1 MSRHFHEAVDFLI
14 NNKRAFFTFCFV
26 LFGMDVLS
34 YIFQTSFVN
43 GEEES
48 RVVEII
54 FQVGLLYFT
63 VVLLH
68 YLALC
73 HQKEKKAFGPLLI
86 NSLLLTPGYF
96 LQVLLL
102 FVAVTLGG
110 FLLILP
116 GIYAFIAFYF
126 APVLAVVY
134 PDYRGKVFLL
144 SRELFAYDLS
154 SFIQTLFAILIGG
167 ILPFIPEVT
176 LWVSTGQMKSIWS
189 LIFAPIDGFIY
200 VFFNV
205 FIFYFVWQR
214 VENHRGGVAL
224 ATPNKSS

>member
-1 MSRHFHEAVDFLI
+1 MSRHFHEAVDFLS
-14 NNKRAFFTFCFV
+14 NNKKIFFTFCFV

-34 YIFQTSFVN
+34 YIFQTSFVE

-48 RVVEII
+48 RIVEIV
-54 FQVGLLYFT
+54 FQIGLLYFT

-68 YLALC
+68 YLALF
-73 HQKEKKAFGPLLI
+73 HQKEKESLGTILL
-86 NSLLLTPGYF
+86 NSLLLSPGYF

-110 FLLILP
+110 LLLVLP
-116 GIYAFIAFYF
+116 GIYAFVAFYF

-144 SRELFAYDLS
+144 SRDLFAYNLN
-154 SFIQTLFAILIGG
+154 SFVTTFFAILIGG

-176 LWVSTGQMKSIWS
+176 LWVSTGEMKSIWS
-189 LIFAPIDGFIY
+189 LIFAPLDGFIY

-205 FIFYFVWQR
+205 FIFYYVWQR
-214 VENHRGGVAL
+214 VQNHRDGVRLVA
-224 ATPNKSS
+224 PSKSS